1 MWIKYLNLKKPSIN
15 RDVCLKA
22 IIIGGLL
29 YCSLIANAQFH
40 HESLIKTD
48 ASFFT
53 IDPLD
58 NIFLSESG
66 AIIKIYESTGKKKY
80 FSNPMYGTFDIIDSS
95 DPLNILA
102 FSNDLGIITFLDKNL
117 VEKESFT
124 THDNFFSE
132 KPELA
137 CNSRLEGFWV
147 YYPENRQIR
156 RINRKKQVL
165 TVTPSIN
172 SLEYNFSQPCFMIE
186 ADSRLYISDKENGIF
201 VFDIFGGFLFRL
213 PLKNVCT
220 FQVIDNYIIYFT
232 KKHLC
237 LYDFFLHEEKFFV
250 LPENKTKMGIIRQPY
265 IYVLTKEGINKYFV
279 NIDLF

>member
-1 MWIKYLNLKKPSIN
+1 MWIKYLNLKKPYIN
-15 RDVCLKA
+15 RDVCLKI
-22 IIIGGLL
+22 IIIGSLL
-29 YCSLIANAQFH
+29 CCSLISNAQFL
-40 HESLIKTD
+40 HESSIKTE
-48 ASFFT
+48 AYFFT
-53 IDPLD
+53 LDPLD
-58 NIFLSESG
+58 NIFLAESG
-66 AIIKIYESTGKKKY
+66 AIIKISESTGKKKH
-80 FSNPMYGTFDIIDSS
+80 FSNPMYGAFDIIDSS

-102 FSNDLGIITFLDKNL
+102 FSSDLGIITFLDKNL

-213 PLKNVCT
+213 PLKNRLLT
-220 FQVIDNYIIYFT
+220 TI
-232 KKHLC
+232 
-237 LYDFFLHEEKFFV
+237 LYTLQK
-250 LPENKTKMGIIRQPY
+250 N
-265 IYVLTKEGINKYFV
+265 IYVCMTFSFTRKNCFCFLKMK
-279 NIDLF
+279 